1 MEAVKINLDDYVQS
15 GAGFNGASYDM
26 KSDPNVMVKLYN
38 EDYPKQP
45 IIDELE
51 VAKKVYELGVAS
63 PEPGC
68 LVTDGKRLGIKFRRI
83 VGKRSFSR
91 MLADEP
97 ERTEEYARIFA
108 RACKNLH
115 ATECPKGLF
124 PEAKE
129 QFIDFVKW
137 AKELSESEKKV
148 IIDFI
153 ESVPECN
160 TALHGDMH
168 IGNAITTLAK
178 GADLNSKYDIYFID
192 LGYFSRGCPLYDVG
206 MFYNV
211 CNVSDDNFIMK
222 EMHITGG
229 TAREVWNY
237 FVDEYFFADD
247 NLAEK
252 WFGKGANKEI
262 VVENIKK
269 YTAVKLLFV
278 SFNIGFI
285 LEHFLK
291 FIKEAFKL

>member
-15 GAGFNGASYDM
+15 GAGYNGASYDM

-51 VAKKVYELGVAS
+51 VARKVYELGVAS

-108 RACKNLH
+108 RTCKKLH
-115 ATECPKGLF
+115 ATECPKGIF

-153 ESVPECN
+153 NSVPECN

-211 CNVSDDNFIMK
+211 CNVSDDNFISLYPLFHDFAIPFSASGA
-222 EMHITGG
+222 EI
-229 TAREVWNY
+229 REKC
-237 FVDEYFFADD
+237 A
-247 NLAEK
+247 
-252 WFGKGANKEI
+252 
-262 VVENIKK
+262 
-269 YTAVKLLFV
+269 
-278 SFNIGFI
+278 
-285 LEHFLK
+285 
-291 FIKEAFKL
+291 